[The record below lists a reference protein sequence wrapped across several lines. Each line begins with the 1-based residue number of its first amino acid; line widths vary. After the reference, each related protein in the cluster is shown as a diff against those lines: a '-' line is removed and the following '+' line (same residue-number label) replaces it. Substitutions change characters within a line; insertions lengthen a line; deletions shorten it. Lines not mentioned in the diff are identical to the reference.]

1 MAANSVGPNV
11 AAAAANI
18 IGLAPNG
25 LTHDAGLLECGV
37 CTLPAFGASAP
48 YAPSAAHVPV
58 AGNKRMAEWQPECI
72 VPKAPRLVDMDS
84 LPAWPQCHWALP
96 QRWAAPVCA
105 EEVASVAIV
114 TPPFE
119 CQRTLSDLLPAVSM
133 ESLVHDAAQ
142 PDIFEHDRSLTMIGD
157 EDEDAPPML
166 SAPPNTD
173 GCVGA
178 ENWWASAGYFAHVEG
193 SDP

>member
-72 VPKAPRLVDMDS
+72 ARRA
-84 LPAWPQCHWALP
+84 AW
-96 QRWAAPVCA
+96 
-105 EEVASVAIV
+105 
-114 TPPFE
+114 
-119 CQRTLSDLLPAVSM
+119 LLRF
-133 ESLVHDAAQ
+133 LGKRD
-142 PDIFEHDRSLTMIGD
+142 D
-157 EDEDAPPML
+157 
-166 SAPPNTD
+166 
-173 GCVGA
+173 
-178 ENWWASAGYFAHVEG
+178 SAGTIGGVFYDVEPLG
-193 SDP
+193 DIEKGENNQETTLPPRVRR